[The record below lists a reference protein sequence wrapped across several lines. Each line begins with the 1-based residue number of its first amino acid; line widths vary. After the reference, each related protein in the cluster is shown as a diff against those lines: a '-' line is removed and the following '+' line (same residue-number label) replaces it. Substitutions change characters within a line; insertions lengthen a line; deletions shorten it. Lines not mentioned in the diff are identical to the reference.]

1 MLGSV
6 MLVQVN
12 LARVTA
18 IWIGELHEIATFHE
32 IVYEYDKNILNNW
45 YTLQYQEKFL
55 ICYLILYACVDHS
68 KYYKFYLK
76 KLKNNNTAHLSYTN
90 CSLNMNI

>member
-1 MLGSV
+1 

-45 YTLQYQEKFL
+45 YTLQYQEKFF

-68 KYYKFYLK
+68 KYYKFCF
-76 KLKNNNTAHLSYTN
+76 KNYNTVHLSYTN